1 MKKQHTINLT
11 PKQYL
16 LLKDIL
22 VEARA
27 VAQQV
32 STLCNPSQKKR
43 HLKQAKDIQRLINK
57 VTATT
62 TTTTTDTDTDTDT
75 EGDDNE
81 QHDD

>member
-62 TTTTTDTDTDTDT
+62 TTTDTDT

>member
-1 MKKQHTINLT
+1 MRTTTTTINLT
-11 PKQYL
+11 PKQHD

-22 VEARA
+22 TEARA

-43 HLKQAKDIQRLINK
+43 HLKQAKDIQLLINK
-57 VTATT
+57 VNNTT
-62 TTTTTDTDTDTDT
+62 STTT

-81 QHDD
+81 QQDA